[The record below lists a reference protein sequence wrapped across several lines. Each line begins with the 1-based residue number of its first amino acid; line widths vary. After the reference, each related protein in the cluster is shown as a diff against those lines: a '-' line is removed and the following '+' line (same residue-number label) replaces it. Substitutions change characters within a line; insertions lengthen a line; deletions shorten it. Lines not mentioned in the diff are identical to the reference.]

1 MSFLSDLVPAIATGA
16 GYMMGG
22 PAGGALMAGGLGYL
36 GGMQTNQSNQDI
48 AASNSAFNAQQAQ
61 LNRDFQ
67 AQQVNEAEQYQT
79 EMSNTSYQRSVK
91 DMMAAG
97 LNPMLAYMK
106 GGASTPSISPA
117 SGSTAQ
123 AQGAV
128 MQNPV
133 SAAASAARDVSSA
146 SQASASVN
154 QIDATVDKIKAET
167 ENLPDEG
174 RRLRATV
181 WLLKEQADTAYQ
193 KGQTEVEVRKQIAA
207 TIDKLRKETKLM
219 DFDVQAAESLDN
231 IGRTSKEMKPIVDMI
246 RSFFPTYHR

>member
-1 MSFLSDLVPAIATGA
+1 MSFFSDIVDSVTPG
-16 GYMMGG
+16 MGTLLG
-22 PAGGALMAGGLGYL
+22 GGLGML
-36 GGMQTNQSNQDI
+36 GGMMTNQSNQDI
-48 AASNSAFNAQQAQ
+48 AQTNSAFNAEQAQ
-61 LNRDFQ
+61 LNREFQ
-67 AQQVNEAEQYQT
+67 ADQVNKAEQYQT

-91 DMMAAG
+91 DMQAAG

-128 MQNPV
+128 MQNPALAL
-133 SAAASAARDVSSA
+133 SSAARDVASA
-146 SQASASVN
+146 SQANASVS

-231 IGRTSKEMKPIVDMI
+231 IGRSSRELKPIVDMV
-246 RSFFPTYHR
+246 RSFFPHYSR